1 MKITESQLRN
11 IIKQELKQIF
21 EQNQERDNE
30 ARMLMPIFEQLI
42 DLWRD
47 KDTTN
52 RGYYMKFLEAQASSL
67 DPNKQ
72 KQAADKLK
80 QALQTQISTSMED
93 IQKIIEIKEATT
105 FNNMVYGAYIVFMLN
120 NKQYKF
126 NYTPSFATIVDTQT
140 NQIIL
145 RQASPFRR

>member
-30 ARMLMPIFEQLI
+30 ARMLMPIFEQLME
-42 DLWRD
+42 LWRD
-47 KDTTN
+47 KDTIN
-52 RGYYMKFLEAQASSL
+52 RGYYMKFLDAQASSL
-67 DPNKQ
+67 DPDKQ
-72 KQAADKLK
+72 KQAADRVK
-80 QALQTQISTSMED
+80 QELQTKISSIKG
-93 IQKIIEIKEATT
+93 IQKIVEIKEAT
-105 FNNMVYGAYIVFMLN
+105 IVFMAN

-126 NYTPSFATIVDTQT
+126 QYAPAFATISDTQT
-140 NQIIL
+140 SEIIL